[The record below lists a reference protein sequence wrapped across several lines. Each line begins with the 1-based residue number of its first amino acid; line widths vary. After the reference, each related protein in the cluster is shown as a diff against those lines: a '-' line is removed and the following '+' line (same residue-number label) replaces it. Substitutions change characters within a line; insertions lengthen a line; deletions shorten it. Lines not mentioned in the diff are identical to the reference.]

1 VAVTTLDTDTATATV
16 MDSDTSTTTNSI
28 LFPICTFILSLYTL
42 EHSTSLFITST
53 ARLAQTFHVSETLI
67 SLLTAG
73 AEWEELFVVIAAL
86 LQHRPRLALGNVLGS
101 CVANILG
108 AFSLGLLVVQNQT
121 QTQTNSG
128 SGFTSFTSFDAS
140 ARIYAIVLF
149 TVTTAVVVLWGIGWL
164 WTKVMGGILVAAF
177 AIYVVGVGWSIYRG
191 ILDAPEDSD
200 ADSDSDSDGN
210 SDTASESGSTPNL
223 EPEEGG
229 GGGGAAAAVG
239 SDANVDARNDI
250 DESETTALLNPRRQR
265 QRQHHRYT
273 RILWDLGRL
282 LVGFVALSM
291 SGYLLSHSSRLL
303 AARFNISETVFGATL
318 LSFATTL
325 PEKFVAV
332 VSGARGH
339 HGIMVANTV
348 GSNIFLLTLCLG
360 VTILG
365 SATASLAGSASYTH
379 EIFWVW
385 ASSAC
390 LTVVIV
396 VGSHRLVGVAMLVAY
411 MTFVVLEFVLNRA

>member
-1 VAVTTLDTDTATATV
+1 
-16 MDSDTSTTTNSI
+16 MDSDTSTTTSTSGI

-108 AFSLGLLVVQNQT
+108 AFSLGLLVVQTQT

-128 SGFTSFTSFDAS
+128 GGFTSFTSFDAS

-149 TVTTAVVVLWGIGWL
+149 TVTTTVVLLWGLGWL
-164 WTKVMGGILVAAF
+164 WTKVVGGILVAAF
-177 AIYVVGVGWSIYRG
+177 AIYVVGIGWSIYRG

-200 ADSDSDSDGN
+200 SNSDGN
-210 SDTASESGSTPNL
+210 SDTASESSSTPNL

-229 GGGGAAAAVG
+229 GGGGGAAAVG
-239 SDANVDARNDI
+239 SDANVDARTDI
-250 DESETTALLNPRRQR
+250 DESETTALLRPRRQR
-265 QRQHHRYT
+265 QRQHHRCI
-273 RILWDLGRL
+273 RIMWDLGRL

-291 SGYLLSHSSRLL
+291 SGYVLSHSSRLL

-390 LTVVIV
+390 LTLVIV
-396 VGSHRLVGVAMLVAY
+396 VGSHRLVGVAMLIAY
-411 MTFVVLEFVLNRA
+411 VTFLVLEVVLNRA

>member
-1 VAVTTLDTDTATATV
+1 
-16 MDSDTSTTTNSI
+16 MDSDTSTTTTTSITTSTSGI

-108 AFSLGLLVVQNQT
+108 AFSLGLLVVQTQT

-128 SGFTSFTSFDAS
+128 SGSGSGSGRGRGRGFTSFDAS

-149 TVTTAVVVLWGIGWL
+149 TVTTAVVVLWGMGWL
-164 WTKVMGGILVAAF
+164 WTKVVGGILVAAF
-177 AIYVVGVGWSIYRG
+177 AIYVVGIGWSIYRG

-200 ADSDSDSDGN
+200 SDSDGN
-210 SDTASESGSTPNL
+210 SDTASESSSTPNL

-229 GGGGAAAAVG
+229 GGGGGAGAAAVG

-250 DESETTALLNPRRQR
+250 DESETTALLTPRRQR
-265 QRQHHRYT
+265 QRQHHRCT
-273 RILWDLGRL
+273 RNLWDLGRL

-396 VGSHRLVGVAMLVAY
+396 VGSHRLVGVAMLIAY
-411 MTFVVLEFVLNRA
+411 VTFLVLEIVLNRA

>member
-1 VAVTTLDTDTATATV
+1 
-16 MDSDTSTTTNSI
+16 MDSDTSTSGI

-108 AFSLGLLVVQNQT
+108 AFSLGLLVVQT
-121 QTQTNSG
+121 QTQSDNGSG

-149 TVTTAVVVLWGIGWL
+149 AVTTTIIILWGVGWL
-164 WTKVMGGILVAAF
+164 WTKVVGGILVAAF

-200 ADSDSDSDGN
+200 ADADSDSDSDGN
-210 SDTASESGSTPNL
+210 SDTASESSSTPNL

-229 GGGGAAAAVG
+229 GGDGGAAAAG
-239 SDANVDARNDI
+239 GRADANVDARIDI
-250 DESETTALLNPRRQR
+250 DESETTALLSPRRQR
-265 QRQHHRYT
+265 QRQHHRCT
-273 RILWDLGRL
+273 RIVWDLGRL

-365 SATASLAGSASYTH
+365 SATASLAGSASCTH
-379 EIFWVW
+379 EILWVW

-390 LTVVIV
+390 LTVVIL
-396 VGSHRLVGVAMLVAY
+396 VGSHRLVGVAMLIAY
-411 MTFVVLEFVLNRA
+411 VTFLVLEIVLNRA

>member
-1 VAVTTLDTDTATATV
+1 
-16 MDSDTSTTTNSI
+16 MDSDTSTTTTTSITTSTSGI

-108 AFSLGLLVVQNQT
+108 AFSLGLLVVQT
-121 QTQTNSG
+121 QTQSDSG
-128 SGFTSFTSFDAS
+128 GGGGGFTSFTSFDAS

-149 TVTTAVVVLWGIGWL
+149 TVTTAVVLLWGLGWL
-164 WTKVMGGILVAAF
+164 WTKVVGGILVAAF
-177 AIYVVGVGWSIYRG
+177 AIYVVGIGWSIYRG

-200 ADSDSDSDGN
+200 SDSDGN
-210 SDTASESGSTPNL
+210 SDTASESSSTPNL

-229 GGGGAAAAVG
+229 GGGGGAGAAAVG
-239 SDANVDARNDI
+239 SDANADARNDI
-250 DESETTALLNPRRQR
+250 DESETTALLSPRRQR
-265 QRQHHRYT
+265 QRQHHRCT

-379 EIFWVW
+379 EICWVW

-396 VGSHRLVGVAMLVAY
+396 VGSHRLVGVAMLIAY
-411 MTFVVLEFVLNRA
+411 VTFLVLEIVLNRA